1 MEINNTGSTY
11 GAAFRQKPIFF
22 MSGKETVA
30 FFEGKLKKNMTLQED
45 SCTLGSNDRGKGSI
59 SATGKRILY
68 SVGIQNRRIILCMM
82 QK

>member
-30 FFEGKLKKNMTLQED
+30 FFEGKLKKN
-45 SCTLGSNDRGKGSI
+45 SKRSI
-59 SATGKRILY
+59 SGTF
-68 SVGIQNRRIILCMM
+68 SVL
-82 QK
+82 